1 MKKVILFL
9 TINSFLSFAALHASA
24 DSVIPGASSTN
35 GNTFNQLISVGK
47 TQMQIG
53 AADRAHA
60 NYINQSSGAAI
71 PRNGTRGTRADWQ
84 FGSSQTENVWNSWKT
99 VEDAGNVTGLVVGDC
114 HGDNSSN
121 AHRAQMNQNRNDYL
135 KENLISNAQCQ
146 ENHPTLN

>member
-9 TINSFLSFAALHASA
+9 TISSFLSFAALHASA

-53 AADRAHA
+53 AA
-60 NYINQSSGAAI
+60 I

-84 FGSSQTENVWNSWKT
+84 FGFSQTENVWKSWKT

-114 HGDNSSN
+114 RGDNSSN
-121 AHRAQMNQNRNDYL
+121 AYRLR
-135 KENLISNAQCQ
+135 
-146 ENHPTLN
+146 

>member
-9 TINSFLSFAALHASA
+9 TIKFIFELRGFACQYG
-24 DSVIPGASSTN
+24 SVIPGASSTN

-84 FGSSQTENVWNSWKT
+84 FGSSQT
-99 VEDAGNVTGLVVGDC
+99 
-114 HGDNSSN
+114 
-121 AHRAQMNQNRNDYL
+121 
-135 KENLISNAQCQ
+135 
-146 ENHPTLN
+146 

>member
-9 TINSFLSFAALHASA
+9 TISSFLSFAALHASA
-24 DSVIPGASSTN
+24 DSVIPRASSTN

-53 AADRAHA
+53 AADQAHA

-84 FGSSQTENVWNSWKT
+84 FGSSQTEHVWKSWKT

-114 HGDNSSN
+114 RGDNSSN
-121 AHRAQMNQNRNDYL
+121 AYRLR
-135 KENLISNAQCQ
+135 
-146 ENHPTLN
+146 

>member
-53 AADRAHA
+53 AAIEHTLIILLGALAQQFRGMAHG
-60 NYINQSSGAAI
+60 YQG
-71 PRNGTRGTRADWQ
+71 
-84 FGSSQTENVWNSWKT
+84 
-99 VEDAGNVTGLVVGDC
+99 
-114 HGDNSSN
+114 
-121 AHRAQMNQNRNDYL
+121 
-135 KENLISNAQCQ
+135 
-146 ENHPTLN
+146 

>member
-53 AADRAHA
+53 AADRAHVIILIRA
-60 NYINQSSGAAI
+60 LAQQF
-71 PRNGTRGTRADWQ
+71 RGMAHGVPGLIGSLVLLKLKM
-84 FGSSQTENVWNSWKT
+84 FGN
-99 VEDAGNVTGLVVGDC
+99 
-114 HGDNSSN
+114 HGK
-121 AHRAQMNQNRNDYL
+121 Q
-135 KENLISNAQCQ
+135 
-146 ENHPTLN
+146 